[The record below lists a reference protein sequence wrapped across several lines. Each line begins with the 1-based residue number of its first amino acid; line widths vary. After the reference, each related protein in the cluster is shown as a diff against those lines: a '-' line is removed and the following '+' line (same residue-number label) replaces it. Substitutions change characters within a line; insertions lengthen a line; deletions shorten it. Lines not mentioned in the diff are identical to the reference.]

1 MLKITNVYRVY
12 VHLDKFNETYELNL
26 PILSLHNLVIGSM
39 YVDIGETM
47 TVVNLSKPNEKCE
60 VKFERR
66 GWLSSE

>member
-26 PILSLHNLVIGSM
+26 PILSLHNLVIGSR

-66 GWLSSE
+66 GWFSSE

>member
-12 VHLDKFNETYELNL
+12 VHLEKFNETYELNL

-66 GWLSSE
+66 GWFSSE

>member
-47 TVVNLSKPNEKCE
+47 TVINLSKPNEKCE

-66 GWLSSE
+66 GWFSSE

>member
-66 GWLSSE
+66 GWFSSE